1 MYGMDKFD
9 EIKMIL
15 MGMSARLE
23 RVEQMLQ
30 RIPDRVG
37 GDVEPSVFTLRQHL
51 VIQAVVEGWK
61 NDKIAAFMNISP
73 ITVKTHLK
81 GAADKLGV
89 SRRAEVATAGAAMLA
104 ATDAEEYRRAS
115 GGLPIDWAQKAGA
128 LERPEDDEFW
138 ELYQPFKK
146 G

>member
-1 MYGMDKFD
+1 MDKFD

-61 NDKIAAFMNISP
+61 NDKIASFMNISP

>member
-1 MYGMDKFD
+1 MDKLD

-15 MGMSARLE
+15 MGLSARMEKMEKMLE
-23 RVEQMLQ
+23 NLPVEGSTSV
-30 RIPDRVG
+30 D
-37 GDVEPSVFTLRQHL
+37 PSVFTLRQHL
-51 VIQAVVEGWK
+51 VIQAVADGWK
-61 NDKIAAFMNISP
+61 NDKIAGFMNISP

-115 GGLPIDWAQKAGA
+115 GGLPIDWAQKAAA

>member
-1 MYGMDKFD
+1 MDKFD

-30 RIPDRVG
+30 RIPDRG
-37 GDVEPSVFTLRQHL
+37 GGAVEPSVFTLRQHL

-104 ATDAEEYRRAS
+104 ATDAAEYRRAS

>member
-15 MGMSARLE
+15 MGISARLE
-23 RVEQMLQ
+23 RVEEMLQ
-30 RIPDRVG
+30 RIPDRGG

-115 GGLPIDWAQKAGA
+115 GGLPIDWAQRAGA

>member
-1 MYGMDKFD
+1 MERND
-9 EIKMIL
+9 ELKMIL
-15 MGMSARLE
+15 MGISARLE
-23 RVEQMLQ
+23 RIERMLEDGV
-30 RIPDRVG
+30 DRG
-37 GDVEPSVFTLRQHL
+37 GGSVDPAAFTLRQHL
-51 VIQAVVEGWK
+51 VVQAVVRGWK
-61 NDKIAAFMNISP
+61 NEQIAAFMNISP

-104 ATDAEEYRRAS
+104 DVDDETYKRAS
-115 GGLPIDWAQKAGA
+115 GGLPKDWAQKAEA
-128 LERPEDDEFW
+128 LKKPEDDEFW